1 MKRIVSIVLVI
12 FCLIGLCGCGKNT
25 PPSENQIVF
34 YYPRVKFI
42 YGQEDGVISSELRDI
57 QNRANDTSY
66 VIRLYLNGP
75 VSDELY
81 SPFYSDTTLF
91 SAERVDDTLYLTL
104 SGKEISQKSQLQ
116 NTIAFACLAKTCF
129 SLTDVSEI
137 HINTLIRENS
147 GLPAMVF
154 DKDNLI
160 LWDDAYLAVDPTD
173 PSTN

>member
-1 MKRIVSIVLVI
+1 MKRILSVLLVI
-12 FCLIGLCGCGKNT
+12 LCLAGLYGCGKST
-25 PPSENQIVF
+25 PVAEDQIVF
-34 YYPRVKFI
+34 YYPRVRFI
-42 YGQEDGVISSELRDI
+42 YGQEDGVISSELREI
-57 QNRANDTSY
+57 PNRADDTSY

-91 SAERVDDTLYLTL
+91 SAERVDNTLYLTL
-104 SGKEISQKSQLQ
+104 SGKEINQKSQLQ

-154 DKDNLI
+154 NKENLI
-160 LWDDAYLAVDPTD
+160 LWDDAFLTAEETEPTG
-173 PSTN
+173 N